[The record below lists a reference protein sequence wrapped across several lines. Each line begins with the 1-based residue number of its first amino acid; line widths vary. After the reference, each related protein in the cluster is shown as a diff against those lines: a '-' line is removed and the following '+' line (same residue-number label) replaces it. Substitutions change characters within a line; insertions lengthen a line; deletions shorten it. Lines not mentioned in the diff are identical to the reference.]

1 MMYTYEYTLTRNNRL
16 TTDWASRQK
25 NIIKLINESHAP
37 ICHNQVPKKKKIF
50 NKYIGLAPKY
60 YKNSTSKIIK

>member
-1 MMYTYEYTLTRNNRL
+1 MYVYEYTLTRNNRL

-37 ICHNQVPKKKKIF
+37 ICHNHPKRR
-50 NKYIGLAPKY
+50 KYSINILGLLQ
-60 YKNSTSKIIK
+60 NIIKIARLK